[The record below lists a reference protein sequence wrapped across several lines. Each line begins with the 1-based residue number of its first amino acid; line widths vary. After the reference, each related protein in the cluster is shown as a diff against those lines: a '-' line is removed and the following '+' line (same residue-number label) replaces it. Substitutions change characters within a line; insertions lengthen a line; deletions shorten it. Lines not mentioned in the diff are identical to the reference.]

1 MMHWSRIRHAFHS
14 INPVFL
20 GVLALFIF
28 TLVLVGLQV
37 FQAVATPKTLS
48 GIPQHGWTVCADLGY
63 GEVPGAVPSYRFKLC
78 HPSGWEVLTYC
89 LDNSKP
95 QPPIGTVCQ
104 LISEDRFWCGDDYQE
119 IEQYDLLQTPTP
131 TATATFTK
139 TFTVTPTFTT
149 SSTSTVT
156 RTPTNTKTQGPS
168 RTPTSTRTITPK
180 PTKTK
185 LPILT
190 KTRPPLISPTLTV
203 RVLKTTAWTSTSTS
217 TQPPPSAE
225 TYTPTVTLEPSQTQE
240 WEYTPT
246 STPVGTIE
254 MDQTLTPTPTER
266 PKLGG
271 GGLAASVGGHL
282 WVIWA
287 VIVGFGGCL
296 FALGRIKKWL
306 FRQ

>member
-1 MMHWSRIRHAFHS
+1 MHWSRIKHVFHS
-14 INPVFL
+14 INPLFL
-20 GVLALFIF
+20 GVLALFIL
-28 TLVLVGLQV
+28 TLVLVSLQV

-48 GIPQHGWTVCADLGY
+48 GIPQYGWRVCADLGF

-119 IEQYDLLQTPTP
+119 IEQYELLQTPTP
-131 TATATFTK
+131 SATATFTK

-156 RTPTNTKTQGPS
+156 HTPTNTKTQGPS
-168 RTPTSTRTITPK
+168 RTPTSTKTITPK

-217 TQPPPSAE
+217 TQTPPSAE
-225 TYTPTVTLEPSQTQE
+225 THTPTVTLEPSQTQE
-240 WEYTPT
+240 WEYTHT
-246 STPVGTIE
+246 STPVETLEINH
-254 MDQTLTPTPTER
+254 TLTPTPTER

-271 GGLAASVGGHL
+271 GGFTPAMLETGWWIFS
-282 WVIWA
+282 A
-287 VIVGFGGCL
+287 VIGIGSGLFGFIWYQ
-296 FALGRIKKWL
+296 RRKS
-306 FRQ
+306 